1 MRNVARTAA
10 RLGTRPLR
18 MGAWAVGLAL
28 AGALGAGG
36 CAKARAASVPEEPLV
51 ANPSGPDALA
61 AAAPRLEPPPRP
73 TRRPS
78 PAATETEAASPSAA
92 PVTTPANE
100 PSRELRSAPSSREA
114 VADELRVQALIDR
127 AEKDLGKVY
136 FQGLTKAGQD
146 SYRLSQRYSREATD
160 ALRERNYQRAAESAE
175 KAAKL
180 AGALLGG
187 R

>member
-1 MRNVARTAA
+1 MSGAFATASHH
-10 RLGTRPLR
+10 TFS
-18 MGAWAVGLAL
+18 
-28 AGALGAGG
+28 G
-36 CAKARAASVPEEPLV
+36 CHA
-51 ANPSGPDALA
+51 
-61 AAAPRLEPPPRP
+61 RP